1 MLRTA
6 VRRHKENPMPA
17 RSPKVS
23 LVDATEAKNRFGAV
37 IKRAYAHEEH
47 IIVRRGGLPI
57 VAIVPMQ
64 DYARLMDAATGAA
77 AHTEAAPELEA
88 ALRAAAARAR
98 LREFLAEAHA
108 ALPEMSPTETEAE
121 TEANIAAAIQATRQA
136 AHRPAGHTAPGRK
149 RAARRR

>member
-1 MLRTA
+1 MVKTA
-6 VRRHKENPMPA
+6 ARRDQENAMPA

-23 LVDATEAKNRFGAV
+23 MVDATEAKNRFGAV

-47 IIVRRGGLPI
+47 IIIRRGGLPM

-64 DYARLMDAATGAA
+64 DYARLMDAASGAA
-77 AHTEAAPELEA
+77 PAAERPDVGPELAA

-108 ALPEMSPTETEAE
+108 ALPDEPAAETEAE
-121 TEANIAAAIQATRQA
+121 IAAAIQATRQA
-136 AHRPAGHTAPGRK
+136 ARRPASDAAPVHG